1 MREPMVTRSIKS
13 FIADCTVVNKENGD
27 TYRKEIITTKNSD
40 KERNKS
46 LADNEQLCF
55 THSVSES
62 VKLYGVSVTKFM
74 EIAEELPERAAK
86 ESE

>member
-13 FIADCTVVNKENGD
+13 YVADCTVVNKETGD

-40 KERNKS
+40 KERNKA

-74 EIAEELPERAAK
+74 EIAEELPARTTNEN
-86 ESE
+86 E